1 MTSRSK
7 RGIRR
12 ASIRLRLAVAGAV
25 LVGGGAAGVVVVAAS
40 HNGAQAAAQSAGY
53 SHQMLSETKALSSAM
68 NGWNQ
73 SQTRSLTTLTQMTP
87 MRTFN
92 MMSWHKHTIALQRG
106 TVVAAERNAFVIKST
121 NRQLELWYVNRGTKF
136 LNVGAS
142 GVGMRAMTG
151 GTMAMPGNMRMN
163 MKTKVLARG
172 DYVFIFGQR
181 LKGKLVAQLV
191 LFAAPVKVMPKPTAT
206 PSMTATP
213 TMPATPTPTAPATPS
228 MTATPTGSAP
238 AFSGTNS

>member
-25 LVGGGAAGVVVVAAS
+25 LVGGGAAGVVAVAAS
-40 HNGAQAAAQSAGY
+40 HNGAQAAQSAGY
-53 SHQMLSETKALSSAM
+53 SHQMLSETRALSSAM
-68 NGWNQ
+68 NGWNK
-73 SQTRSLTTLTQMTP
+73 SPGKSLTTLTQMTP

-92 MMSWHKHTIALQRG
+92 MMSWHRHTIAVQRG

-121 NRQLELWYVNRGTKF
+121 NHQLALWYVNRGTKF
-136 LNVGAS
+136 FNVGANS
-142 GVGMRAMTG
+142 VGMRAMTG

-172 DYVFIFGQR
+172 DFVFIFGER
-181 LKGKLVAQLV
+181 LKGKLIAQLV
-191 LFAAPVKVMPKPTAT
+191 LFAVPAKVTPKPTAT

-213 TMPATPTPTAPATPS
+213 TMSATPTATPS

-238 AFSGTNS
+238 AFSNTTS

>member
-12 ASIRLRLAVAGAV
+12 ASIRLRLAIAGAV
-25 LVGGGAAGVVVVAAS
+25 LVGGGAAGVVAVAAS
-40 HNGAQAAAQSAGY
+40 HNGVQAQSAGY

-68 NGWNQ
+68 NGWNK
-73 SQTRSLTTLTQMTP
+73 SPTKSLTTLTQMTP
-87 MRTFN
+87 MRTFD

-136 LNVGAS
+136 FNVGAS
-142 GVGMRAMTG
+142 SVGMRAMTG
-151 GTMAMPGNMRMN
+151 GTMTMPGNMRMN

-172 DYVFIFGQR
+172 DFVFIFGER
-181 LKGKLVAQLV
+181 IKGKLVAQLV
-191 LFAAPVKVMPKPTAT
+191 LFAAPVKVTPKPTAT

-213 TMPATPTPTAPATPS
+213 TMPATPTAPATPS
-228 MTATPTGSAP
+228 MTATPTGTAP